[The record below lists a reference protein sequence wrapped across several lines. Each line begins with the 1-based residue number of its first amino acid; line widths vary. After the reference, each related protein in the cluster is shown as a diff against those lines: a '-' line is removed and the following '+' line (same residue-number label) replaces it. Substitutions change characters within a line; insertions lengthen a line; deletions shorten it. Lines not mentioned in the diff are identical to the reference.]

1 MKPAL
6 RTALIALCVAGAT
19 LTAVAP
25 AASAKTVAAK
35 AHLYNTRYCEILV
48 AKGALPAVIVTVWNT
63 IGLSTCPPKQW
74 EAFDAPTM
82 AKDLGA
88 VAVVL
93 NGPRFWMMDVAS
105 DTHKGTV
112 ATFGKMKLRKVASI
126 RITTAADLVQTPYRP
141 RTIDRTNT
149 WTWGPRRVVHELL
162 APDGAVYLMQAYS
175 QIVDPALRL
184 KDLNGLGARLKLPEG
199 WRYRTR
205 TLSKKGFSLK
215 ANGTATI
222 IQDELQNTYQ
232 RIR

>member
-1 MKPAL
+1 MRMTL
-6 RTALIALCVAGAT
+6 RTALIALCLAGVTVTAGAT
-19 LTAVAP
+19 TA
-25 AASAKTVAAK
+25 AAKPVAAK

-48 AKGALPAVIVTVWNT
+48 AKGALPAVVVTVWNT
-63 IGLSTCPPKQW
+63 IGLSTCPRKQW

-82 AKDLGA
+82 AKELGA
-88 VAVVL
+88 LVVVL
-93 NGPRFWMMDVAS
+93 NGPRYWMMDVAS
-105 DTHKGTV
+105 DTHKSAVT
-112 ATFGKMKLRKVASI
+112 TFGAMKLRKVASI